1 VLYHRI
7 LNEPPARDH
16 GGPQLGR
23 LGRGYPVAHERS
35 KINAMKG
42 TSTTNRAAIPATT
55 SILGRNRSVDPTV
68 TFASWGLSW
77 TLAI

>member
-1 VLYHRI
+1 MVYHRI
-7 LNEPPARDH
+7 LNEPSARNH
-16 GGPQLGR
+16 GGSRHGR
-23 LGRGYPVAHERS
+23 LGRGYRVAHKRS
-35 KINAMKG
+35 KTNAMKG
-42 TSTTNRAAIPATT
+42 TNTAKRAATPATT